1 MGPLGFAR
9 YAFVLIM
16 ISLTVPS
23 LMGQVFEASDYN
35 SGTSNTYG
43 IQEAI
48 DAASAAGGGTV
59 EIGPG
64 AFTLNPRNG
73 TAAILIRPHVRL
85 VGSGVDKTILKLTN
99 GSKQPVSLIA
109 NANYRNPDAAAPD
122 RDMTLEA
129 FTLDANA
136 EGQVVGK
143 TVLQS
148 NISGLGLEEAL
159 VKSPTAVKYL
169 SVLCVDPG
177 PNQEIVTAAQITQGG
192 FKGYFFRPHSAGAQV
207 LVLVYR
213 LYAIALIGAQD
224 VTVRGMRIRNV
235 PLDGVYISNTVS
247 LGTTANY
254 YWYHQYETYSQRIVV
269 QNTEFLR
276 CYRNGVSVVNGS
288 DIHIVGNTFRFIT
301 GAPGAAVDVE
311 PDRVE
316 AHASNIEIRD
326 NVIEDCYFGIMLAL
340 HNNGPTSENSWGQE
354 VVGNVIR
361 RVKVGCG
368 ILLSEN
374 RAAPTVTSN
383 EIHEAA
389 WGGIV
394 IVGTTGARVVQNVVY
409 ALRNCR
415 TGIWVV
421 DGSMPSVD
429 NYIACNKVFLLDP
442 ISGSSS
448 PCGSDPLCGF

>member
-1 MGPLGFAR
+1 MA
-9 YAFVLIM
+9 
-16 ISLTVPS
+16 
-23 LMGQVFEASDYN
+23 
-35 SGTSNTYG
+35 
-43 IQEAI
+43 
-48 DAASAAGGGTV
+48 
-59 EIGPG
+59 
-64 AFTLNPRNG
+64 
-73 TAAILIRPHVRL
+73 
-85 VGSGVDKTILKLTN
+85 
-99 GSKQPVSLIA
+99 
-109 NANYRNPDAAAPD
+109 
-122 RDMTLEA
+122 LEG

-136 EGQVVGK
+136 ERQVVGK

-148 NISGLGLEEAL
+148 NISGRGLEQGL

-177 PNQEIVTAAQITQGG
+177 PNQEIVTAVQITKGG
-192 FKGYFFRPHSAGAQV
+192 FMGYFFRPHSAGAQV

-235 PLDGVYISNTVS
+235 PLDGVYVSNTAR

-340 HNNGPTSENSWGQE
+340 QNNGPTSENSWGQE

-361 RVKVGCG
+361 RAKVGCG
-368 ILLSEN
+368 ILLYEN

-389 WGGIV
+389 SGGIV

-409 ALRNCR
+409 AFGSCDA
-415 TGIWVV
+415 GIREV
-421 DGSMPSVD
+421 DGSVPSVD
-429 NYIACNKVFLLDP
+429 NYITCNKVFLLDP

-448 PCGSDPLCGF
+448 PCGSDPLCGI